1 MSCCCAHRKSTSRLF
16 SRFAPRYRRR
26 FERKGFEPSQQQLLE
41 GIRQSGI
48 EGASLLEIGSG
59 VGHLHQTLLEQGAA
73 TATGVDLAP
82 RMLEEARRW
91 AADRGLAERTRY
103 LEGDFVELADIVD
116 TADVTILDKV
126 VCCYP
131 DADSLVHKSLA
142 RTRRI
147 YALSYPRD
155 NRLNRIGARLI
166 GVAMWLIRSGYRSYV
181 HSPSQIEAWIRAE
194 GFSKVHETKTT
205 IWLTQVYARA

>member
-1 MSCCCAHRKSTSRLF
+1 MSCCCAHQKSTSRLF

-26 FERKGFEPSQQQLLE
+26 FERKGFEPSQKQLLE

-73 TATGVDLAP
+73 SATGVDLAP

-91 AADRGLAERTRY
+91 AADRGLADRTRY
-103 LEGDFVELADIVD
+103 LEGDFVELADTID
-116 TADVTILDKV
+116 AADITILDKV

-131 DADSLVHKSLA
+131 DADRLVHRSLA
-142 RTRRI
+142 RTRKTC
-147 YALSYPRD
+147 ALTYPRD
-155 NRLNRIGARLI
+155 NWLNRVGARVM
-166 GVAMWLIRSGYRSYV
+166 GFAMWLIRSDYRSYI
-181 HSPSQIEAWIRAE
+181 HSPMRIESWIRAE
-194 GFSKVHETKTT
+194 GFSKVRETTTT
-205 IWLTQVYARA
+205 IWLTQIYVRA